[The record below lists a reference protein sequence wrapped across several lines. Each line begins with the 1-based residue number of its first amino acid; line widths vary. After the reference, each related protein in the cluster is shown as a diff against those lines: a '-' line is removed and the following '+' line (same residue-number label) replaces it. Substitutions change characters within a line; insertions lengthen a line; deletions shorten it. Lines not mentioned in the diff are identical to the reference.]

1 MPCPKIAATVF
12 AATLLLLGNGASAQ
26 QPSNSSGNTA
36 ASSGAQ
42 SEKPDAT
49 IEFSGGSVALG
60 IGYSWGHGV
69 LHFQGKDY
77 PFTANGFSVVNVGA
91 SSVEATGNVYNLKKV
106 EDFPGNYMAAA
117 AGATVAGGAAGAAME
132 NQHGV
137 VIRATS
143 KNQGL
148 QLTLAPSGIAI
159 ALEGPPAAM
168 SGSSSQ

>member
-1 MPCPKIAATVF
+1 MLCPRITATVF
-12 AATLLLLGNGASAQ
+12 ATAILLVGSSVLAQ
-26 QPSNSSGNTA
+26 QQSSTS
-36 ASSGAQ
+36 ASSGGQ

-49 IEFSGGSVALG
+49 IDFSGGSVALG
-60 IGYSWGHGV
+60 VGYSWGHGV

-91 SSVEATGNVYNLKKV
+91 SSVEASGNVYHLTKV
-106 EDFPGNYMAAA
+106 EDFPGNYTAIA
-117 AGATVAGGAAGAAME
+117 AGATIAGGGTGAAME

-137 VIRATS
+137 VIQATS
-143 KNQGL
+143 RNQGL

-159 ALEGPPAAM
+159 ALEGPPATM